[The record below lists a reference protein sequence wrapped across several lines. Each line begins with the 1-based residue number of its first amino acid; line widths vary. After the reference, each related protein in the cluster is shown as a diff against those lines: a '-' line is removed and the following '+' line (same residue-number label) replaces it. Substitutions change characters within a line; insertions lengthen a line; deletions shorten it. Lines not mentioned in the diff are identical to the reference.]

1 MSSKSNAKV
10 ICLAVLCAFLLQP
23 LSCVPSVAGTGSSTP
38 QAASGKPDLGV
49 KLSLSDRG
57 YLKITEV
64 VPGSPADVASLNPN
78 DEIIQVD
85 GIAVKSQAE
94 VENIVGK
101 HNYGDYLKLKFMREY
116 IDLEDAM
123 TLRLSPFI
131 PLTAQQLADLDKAK
145 QEASHLFYAEEKYDE
160 AIRAYGRVIRIRPSI
175 DAYVVQG
182 QAYTKIKDFTS
193 AINDFNQALALGST
207 YGAYMNRGYAYAE
220 SGDYQ
225 KALQDFDFALTFQP
239 ENPQVPLCKGI
250 VYLDMKQYKKAL
262 ESFNRAIEMNPRTG
276 KAYIWRANYYVATG
290 RPKEALADFSKC
302 LELGIGLGR
311 ERGELYFYRA
321 KAYDMLGHKDLAE
334 KDRAEAEK
342 IGVPGRFDV
351 F

>member
-1 MSSKSNAKV
+1 MSSKNNAKA
-10 ICLAVLCAFLLQP
+10 ICLAILCTFLLQP

-38 QAASGKPDLGV
+38 QAASGKPNLGV
-49 KLSLSDRG
+49 KLGLSDRG
-57 YLKITEV
+57 HLKITEV

-78 DEIIQVD
+78 DEIIEVD
-85 GIAVKSQAE
+85 GIAVKSPAE
-94 VENIVGK
+94 VENIVAK

-116 IDLEDAM
+116 FDFEDAM
-123 TLRLSPFI
+123 TVRLSPFI
-131 PLTAQQLADLDKAK
+131 PLTAQQKADLDAAQK
-145 QEASHLFYAEEKYDE
+145 EASDLFYTEHKYDE

-175 DAYVVQG
+175 DAYLVQG
-182 QAYTKIKDFTS
+182 KAYTKIKDFKS
-193 AINDFNQALALGST
+193 AINDFNEALALGSSDS
-207 YGAYMNRGYAYAE
+207 AYMNRGYAYAE

-225 KALQDFDFALTFQP
+225 KALQDFDAALTFDP
-239 ENPQVPLCKGI
+239 KNHRMYLCKGI
-250 VYLDMKQYKKAL
+250 VYLDMKQHKKAL
-262 ESFNRAIEMNPRTG
+262 ESFNRAIEMNPRLG

-302 LELGIGLGR
+302 LELGIGAGR

-321 KAYDMLGHKDLAE
+321 KAYDMLGHKDLAA